1 MTAAEELRREF
12 EAATSVAVPPEVDPP
27 GMVTGPDEALKA
39 PGPSPEPAPGAASSA
54 AEELERELAALR
66 PLLTSTGPPAGAEAA
81 LQPEG
86 DVIPAQRP
94 EAPATPAEEELRLA
108 VPDTYSGR
116 VYLMFPS
123 SLGQDELGSVWE
135 ILEEVAGSETIVDN
149 RLVSREAGIQFT
161 LDLGEKVLSVEG
173 LKQRMPGAGLQALEE
188 DRLKVDWPRRA

>member
-1 MTAAEELRREF
+1 MTAAEQLRREF
-12 EAATSVAVPPEVDPP
+12 EAATPVAAPPAVGPP
-27 GMVTGPDEALKA
+27 GTATGPDEILAA

-54 AEELERELAALR
+54 AEDLKRELAALR
-66 PLLTSTGPPAGAEAA
+66 PLLASSGPPAGAEAA

-86 DVIPAQRP
+86 DVTPVPQP
-94 EAPATPAEEELRLA
+94 EAPAAPAEEEPGLA

-135 ILEEVAGSETIVDN
+135 ILEEVAGSGAIVDN

-161 LDLGEKVLSVEG
+161 LDLGKKVLSVEG
-173 LKQRMPGAGLQALEE
+173 LQKRMPGAGLRALEE

>member
-1 MTAAEELRREF
+1 
-12 EAATSVAVPPEVDPP
+12 
-27 GMVTGPDEALKA
+27 VT
-39 PGPSPEPAPGAASSA
+39 
-54 AEELERELAALR
+54 
-66 PLLTSTGPPAGAEAA
+66 
-81 LQPEG
+81 
-86 DVIPAQRP
+86 PAQRP

-173 LKQRMPGAGLQALEE
+173 LKQRMSGAGLQALEE